1 MVKYRVR
8 CVNAR
13 EDDVATDASAV
24 LGAPQLA
31 GGFVNPKG
39 FARRVTAT
47 VAGGAVAGAIGSAIA
62 GGSTSTDQGV
72 PDFGRVGY
80 VAVTAD
86 EVALVKTKS
95 GMLKMKLTDIV
106 LAREPRSEIV
116 SAELK
121 RGALVSSLTIQFSG
135 GGEWKFDVPKA
146 NQRGAVQIIEA
157 LGGTMN

>member
-1 MVKYRVR
+1 M
-8 CVNAR
+8 
-13 EDDVATDASAV
+13 ATDASAV

-39 FARRVTAT
+39 FARRVTASM
-47 VAGGAVAGAIGSAIA
+47 AGGAIGGAIGSTIA
-62 GGSTSTDQGV
+62 GGTGSQEQGV

-86 EVALVKTKS
+86 EIALVKTKS

-106 LAREPRSEIV
+106 LAREPRSEIT

-121 RGALVSSLTIQFSG
+121 KGALVSALTITFSG

-146 NQRGAVQIIEA
+146 NQRGAVEVVQA
-157 LGGTMN
+157 LGGTMS